1 MMSSNRN
8 DYHSATEWLSAL
20 RHDEAWLCQQRQ
32 LQQSSSD
39 NLKGHLDAAK
49 RRIGDGLLFEY
60 WEIYHQVES
69 AVNEVWDITDLTLA
83 KLKIQTIGVLSM
95 EWLEQ
100 HGGQD
105 KEVPER
111 LKTEEAEELME
122 DLVDAGML
130 TEDWQPEG
138 LSGPERAL
146 VAKAVCDRLEVNE
159 VWQLFGQLW
168 GEKPETLRAYY
179 NKAMEQKKSL
189 KFQDRLK
196 NILG

>member
-1 MMSSNRN
+1 MI
-8 DYHSATEWLSAL
+8 
-20 RHDEAWLCQQRQ
+20 
-32 LQQSSSD
+32 
-39 NLKGHLDAAK
+39 KIGK
-49 RRIGDGLLFEY
+49 VIGDV
-60 WEIYHQVES
+60 IES
-69 AVNEVWDITDLTLA
+69 GGVKNVTNNYYDGRQPESEGKDMQ
-83 KLKIQTIGVLSM
+83 LKAET
-95 EWLEQ
+95 
-100 HGGQD
+100 
-105 KEVPER
+105 KVPER

-130 TEDWQPEG
+130 TDDWQPNG

-189 KFQDRLK
+189 KLQDRLK
-196 NILG
+196 NILD

>member
-1 MMSSNRN
+1 MI
-8 DYHSATEWLSAL
+8 
-20 RHDEAWLCQQRQ
+20 
-32 LQQSSSD
+32 
-39 NLKGHLDAAK
+39 KIGK
-49 RRIGDGLLFEY
+49 VIGDV
-60 WEIYHQVES
+60 IES
-69 AVNEVWDITDLTLA
+69 GGVKNVTNNYYDGRQPESEGEDMQ
-83 KLKIQTIGVLSM
+83 LKAET
-95 EWLEQ
+95 
-100 HGGQD
+100 
-105 KEVPER
+105 EVPER

-130 TEDWQPEG
+130 TEDWQPDG

-146 VAKAVCDRLEVNE
+146 VAKAVCDRLKVNE

-196 NILG
+196 NILD

>member
-1 MMSSNRN
+1 M
-8 DYHSATEWLSAL
+8 
-20 RHDEAWLCQQRQ
+20 Q
-32 LQQSSSD
+32 L
-39 NLKGHLDAAK
+39 KAETK
-49 RRIGDGLLFEY
+49 
-60 WEIYHQVES
+60 
-69 AVNEVWDITDLTLA
+69 
-83 KLKIQTIGVLSM
+83 
-95 EWLEQ
+95 
-100 HGGQD
+100 
-105 KEVPER
+105 VPER

-130 TEDWQPEG
+130 TEDWQPDG

-146 VAKAVCDRLEVNE
+146 VAKAVCDRLKVNE

-196 NILG
+196 NILD

>member
-1 MMSSNRN
+1 MI
-8 DYHSATEWLSAL
+8 
-20 RHDEAWLCQQRQ
+20 
-32 LQQSSSD
+32 
-39 NLKGHLDAAK
+39 KIGK
-49 RRIGDGLLFEY
+49 VIGDV
-60 WEIYHQVES
+60 IES
-69 AVNEVWDITDLTLA
+69 GGVKNVTNNYYDGRQPESEGKDMQ
-83 KLKIQTIGVLSM
+83 LKAET
-95 EWLEQ
+95 
-100 HGGQD
+100 
-105 KEVPER
+105 KVPER

-130 TEDWQPEG
+130 TDDWQPNG

-189 KFQDRLK
+189 KLQDRLK

>member
-1 MMSSNRN
+1 MMSNNRN

-39 NLKGHLDAAK
+39 NLKSHLDAAK

-130 TEDWQPEG
+130 TEDWQPDG

-196 NILG
+196 NILD